1 MTSFIDGSTIYGSSK
16 NEAEELRTF
25 EKGQLKVQFD
35 ALGEELL
42 PPDDNELVS
51 RMFSL
56 GTLKK
61 NFHKTQLLVQNTIHM
76 VLIYDKSFFKFD

>member
-42 PPDDNELVS
+42 PPDDNELV
-51 RMFSL
+51 RHF
-56 GTLKK
+56 
-61 NFHKTQLLVQNTIHM
+61 LVFI
-76 VLIYDKSFFKFD
+76 VKYYFIR